1 MKYNTKGFSLIEV
14 LVTLLLTTIGI
25 LGMVALQSSGVRYTQ
40 DAINRNNAIAF
51 TNDLIEIMR
60 QYPDEFWEHTAE
72 TDYNQLKNATVL
84 YKANG
89 EVNVAASACPI
100 TGVPQ
105 TVSAQVACWLQ
116 RVENS
121 LPGASVSAKSKIR
134 VCPSMSLNN
143 NGEIACAGS
152 NFRGSSMGVQL
163 AWEVRPGEC
172 MDDSDDNATN
182 TICTYQTRFEL

>member
-1 MKYNTKGFSLIEV
+1 MKYRVKGFSLIEV
-14 LVTLLLTTIGI
+14 LVTLLLTTVGI
-25 LGMVALQSSGVRYTQ
+25 LGMVALQSNGVRYTQ

-116 RVENS
+116 RVENA

>member
-1 MKYNTKGFSLIEV
+1 MTKNKGFSLIEV
-14 LVTLLLTTIGI
+14 LVTLLLTTVGI

-116 RVENS
+116 RVENA

>member
-1 MKYNTKGFSLIEV
+1 MKYHTKGFSLIEV

-72 TDYNQLKNATVL
+72 AKYNKLKNATAL
-84 YKANG
+84 YRANG
-89 EVNVAASACPI
+89 EINVAATACPS

-105 TVSAQVACWLQ
+105 TANAQVACWLQ
-116 RVENS
+116 RVENA
-121 LPGASVSAKSKIR
+121 LPGASANAKSKIR
-134 VCPSMSLNN
+134 VCPSVSLN
-143 NGEIACAGS
+143 NGEIACAGN

>member
-72 TDYNQLKNATVL
+72 VRYNKLKNATAL

-89 EVNVAASACPI
+89 EINVAATACPS

-105 TVSAQVACWLQ
+105 TANAQVACWLQ
-116 RVENS
+116 RVENA

-143 NGEIACAGS
+143 NGEIACAGN